1 MSHDSSNVA
10 PHAAAPPPWGFWGSI
25 AWGALGLAAWLA
37 VQFIAFLAYIATR
50 DASLPLTS
58 EALRNDG
65 FLLGLLTVAA
75 APGWIAVSVIA
86 ARRRGWSARAYLAL
100 IFPRRGEAAFGLAC
114 FVALLVA
121 LDLLSLAFGRDVVP
135 PFMVEAYTSARN
147 SGSLVLLIIA
157 VVVAAPITEEIAFRG
172 FLFRGLAASFV
183 GVPGSL
189 ALTAAAWT
197 VMHIQYDFFLL
208 THILLIGLLL
218 GWLRWASGSTV
229 LTIGLHALANLVAT
243 LQAAIKVE
251 WMS

>member
-1 MSHDSSNVA
+1 MSQDSSDVA
-10 PHAAAPPPWGFWGSI
+10 PHAAAPPPWGFWGSV
-25 AWGALGLAAWLA
+25 AWGALGIAVWLV
-37 VQFIAFLAYIATR
+37 VQFIALLAYIATR
-50 DASLPLTS
+50 DASHPLTA
-58 EALRNDG
+58 EALRHDG

-100 IFPRRGEAAFGLAC
+100 VPPRRGEIAVGIAC

-121 LDLLSLAFGRDVVP
+121 LDLLSLALGRDVVP
-135 PFMVEAYTSARN
+135 AFMVEAYTSARN
-147 SGSLVLLIIA
+147 SGSLVLFLIA

-172 FLFRGLAASFV
+172 FLFRGLASSFV
-183 GVPGSL
+183 GVPGTL
-189 ALTAAAWT
+189 VLTSAAWT
-197 VMHIQYDFFLL
+197 VMHIQYDVFLL

-243 LQAAIKVE
+243 VQAAIKVE
-251 WMS
+251 WAG